1 MELRIG
7 ILLLLLAFNACNQQ
21 VKQEPTQNNPVSRSI
36 PAMRRIKG
44 KNFAEAQK
52 LLGKPSKDE
61 QFILGLGMN
70 SEFRVGL
77 ENHFDVSDSIVLQN
91 QIREVTWPYGMEMG
105 QRKLLT
111 VWYVKKDNQWAYV
124 DILEWPEGALF

>member
-1 MELRIG
+1 MELKITV
-7 ILLLLLAFNACNQQ
+7 LLLLLALNACNQQ
-21 VKQEPTQNNPVSRSI
+21 VKQEPPQNNPVNRSI
-36 PAMRRIKG
+36 PAMSRIKG

-52 LLGKPSKDE
+52 LLGTPSRDE
-61 QFILGLGMN
+61 QFVLGLGMN

-77 ENHFDVSDSIVLQN
+77 KNYFDFSDSVARQN

-111 VWYVKKDNQWAYV
+111 VWYVKKDSQWAYV
-124 DILEWPEGALF
+124 DIFEWPEGALF